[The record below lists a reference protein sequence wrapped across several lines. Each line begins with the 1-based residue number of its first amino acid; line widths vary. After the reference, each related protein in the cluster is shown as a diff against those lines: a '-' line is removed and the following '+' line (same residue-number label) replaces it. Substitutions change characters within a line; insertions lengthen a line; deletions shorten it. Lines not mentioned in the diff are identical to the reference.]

1 MAQRFAKPEI
11 RLLKGCPKMVSLGR
25 ASPDFLVQL
34 TKKKKKNYTYNI
46 TSFVPGQNRVSNFGF
61 KFCLSKQ

>member
-34 TKKKKKNYTYNI
+34 TKKKKKKKI
-46 TSFVPGQNRVSNFGF
+46 THTT
-61 KFCLSKQ
+61 